1 VRIADLSIRRPILGS
16 MLVGSFVV
24 LGLASISDIGVD
36 LFPRVEFPYVAVTT
50 ALPGATPE
58 TVEGEVTD
66 AIEDHVNTIAGIKE
80 LRSRSSEGLSEIF
93 IQFELEEDV
102 DVKAQDVRDKVALA
116 VPELP
121 LDAEP
126 PVVEKIDPD
135 SSPILS
141 VVVAG
146 DRPVRE
152 LTDFAEDVVEER
164 LQRVPGVGSVTR
176 AGGREREIRIWLDAD
191 RLRSYALTADDVIR
205 AVRTEHA
212 EIPGGTLESA
222 ARTAE
227 FSVKTKGEVEAVG
240 EFADIVVAYREGA
253 PTTVGD
259 VARVED
265 GTEDERSWAELDGQ
279 PGISLAVRRQS
290 GRNTVEVARAIRRV
304 VAELQAEAPPG
315 IEITIARDTARFIEH
330 SARDVAV
337 DIALG
342 AALAVLVTLA
352 FMRTVRATLI
362 VSLAI
367 PTSIAA
373 TLFVF
378 YAFGFT
384 FNLLTLMALSVAIG
398 ILVDDA
404 IVVLEVV
411 QRRIDAGQSPRAAA
425 SEGSAE
431 VGAAVIAGTATVLAV
446 FLPIAFMS
454 GVIGRFFFE
463 YGLAISFAV
472 AFSLLVALTLTPM
485 LCARVLRRETRL
497 SPAFQKLEVAY
508 TRLEASYARVLRAAL
523 RRRLLVGGVAVAS
536 VWGALWIA
544 RGIPLEFGPKA
555 DRSEFEVMVELPQG
569 TGMVTA
575 QAAARRVSEAMR
587 QLEYVRRVFTTV
599 GGDGR
604 GRIHEIVLY
613 VQTTPKQDRRV
624 SQWEIMER
632 ARERLLEAAPDAR
645 QISVNEVPW
654 ISGGGFASYN
664 VEFAIS
670 GPSLAELERIGEAVV
685 ARLQADPLFLD
696 AKSSYELGKPE
707 LQVHVDRRRAA
718 DLGVPVRA
726 LADTV
731 RALVGGVEVASYQ
744 EHGSRYDVRVRLEE
758 SQRDEIA
765 EIGRLQVRAAEGFL
779 VDLANVASLQ
789 VASGPAQIERRDRG
803 RQVTIFANT
812 PGEVAL
818 GSAVERLDEIVAEV
832 GMPAGYAG
840 YHTGASERMQD
851 SAVAVQAAFLAAL
864 VALFM
869 ILAAQFESLSQPAV
883 IMVSA
888 PLSFV
893 GAFAALALTGVP
905 MSIFAQIGLVALMGI
920 VMKNGILLVDCANA
934 KRGELDARGAM
945 LAAGPERL
953 RPVLMTALSTIA
965 GMIPVGLSTSDG
977 GEFRQPMAILVI
989 GGLVSSTLLTLL
1001 VVPVVYTAIEDARA
1015 AASRLAFLEIAR
1027 RAVSALG
1034 ERVRACDIR
1043 HKLRGWRPVSWG
1055 KGSGVGEH
1063 GSGRE

>member
-24 LGLASISDIGVD
+24 LGLASFSDIGVD
-36 LFPRVEFPYVAVTT
+36 LFPRVEFPYVVVTT
-50 ALPGATPE
+50 VLPGATPE

-66 AIEDHVNTIAGIKE
+66 PIEDHVNTIAGINE

-93 IQFELEEDV
+93 IEFELEEDV

-116 VPELP
+116 LPDLP

-135 SSPILS
+135 SAPILS
-141 VVVAG
+141 VMVAG

-152 LTDFAEDVVEER
+152 LTQFAEDVVEER

-176 AGGREREIRIWLDAD
+176 TGGREREIRVWLDAD

-205 AVRTEHA
+205 AIRSEHA

-227 FSVKTKGEVEAVG
+227 FSVKTKGEVETVR
-240 EFADIVVAYREGA
+240 EFAEIVVAYRDGA

-265 GTEDERSWAELDGQ
+265 GAEDERSWAELDGR

-304 VAELQAEAPPG
+304 VAEIQAQAPPG
-315 IEITIARDTARFIEH
+315 IEITIARDTSRFIEA
-330 SARDVAV
+330 SARDVAI

-373 TLFVF
+373 SLFVF
-378 YAFGFT
+378 HAFGFT
-384 FNLLTLMALSVAIG
+384 FNVLTLMALSVAIG

-411 QRRIDAGQSPRAAA
+411 QRRVDAGQAPRAAA

-431 VGAAVIAGTATVLAV
+431 VGAAVISGTATVLAV

-472 AFSLLVALTLTPM
+472 GFSLLVALTLTPM
-485 LCARVLRRETRL
+485 LCARVLRRETRQ
-497 SPAFQKLEVAY
+497 PAALRALESAF
-508 TRLEASYARVLRAAL
+508 TRLESAYVRVLRGAL
-523 RRRLLVGGVAVAS
+523 HRRLLVGALALAS
-536 VWGALWIA
+536 VWGAAWIA

-555 DRSEFEVMVELPQG
+555 DRSEFEAMVELPQG

-575 QAAARRVSEAMR
+575 QAAARRVSDAVR
-587 QLEYVRRVFTTV
+587 QVEDVRRVFTTV
-599 GGDGR
+599 GGNGR

-613 VQTTPKQDRRV
+613 VETLPKQDRRT
-624 SQWEIMER
+624 SQFEIMDR
-632 ARERLLEAAPDAR
+632 VRERLLEAAPDAR
-645 QISVNEVPW
+645 RVSVNEVPW

-664 VEFAIS
+664 VEFAIT
-670 GPSLAELERIGEAVV
+670 GPNLAELERIGDAVV
-685 ARLQADPLFLD
+685 ARMRADPLFLD

-726 LADTV
+726 LADIV
-731 RALVGGVEVASYQ
+731 RALVGGVDVTTYQ
-744 EHGSRYDVRVRLEE
+744 EHGSRYDVRLRLEE
-758 SQRDEIA
+758 HQRDELA
-765 EIGRLQVRAAEGFL
+765 EIGRLQVRSVEGFL
-779 VDLANVASLQ
+779 VDLANVAAVQ
-789 VASGPAQIERRDRG
+789 VGSGPAQIERRDRG

-818 GSAVERLDEIVAEV
+818 GSAVERLDEIVAEI
-832 GMPAGYAG
+832 GLPAGYSG
-840 YHTGASERMQD
+840 LHTGASERMQD
-851 SAVAVQAAFLAAL
+851 SAEAVQAAFLAAL

-893 GAFAALALTGVP
+893 GAFAALALTGAP

-934 KRGELDARGAM
+934 KRGESPDPRAAM

-953 RPVLMTALSTIA
+953 RPVLMTAFSTVA
-965 GMIPVGLSTSDG
+965 GMVPVALSGSDG

-1001 VVPVVYTAIEDARA
+1001 VVPVVYTALEDARA
-1015 AASRLAFLEIAR
+1015 AVSRLAPIEAAR
-1027 RAVSALG
+1027 RAFSPLRARARRVS
-1034 ERVRACDIR
+1034 RRAR
-1043 HKLRGWRPVSWG
+1043 RAPYSATSSTSRS
-1055 KGSGVGEH
+1055 
-1063 GSGRE
+1063 

>member
-1 VRIADLSIRRPILGS
+1 MRLADLSIRRPILGS

-24 LGLASISDIGVD
+24 VGLASFSDIGVD
-36 LFPRVEFPYVAVTT
+36 LFPRVEFPYVAITT
-50 ALPGATPE
+50 VLPGATPE
-58 TVEGEVTD
+58 TIEGEVTD
-66 AIEDHVNTIAGIKE
+66 AIEDHVNTIAGIEE
-80 LRSRSSEGLSEIF
+80 LRSRSSEGVSEIF

-116 VPELP
+116 LPDLP

-135 SSPILS
+135 SAPILS
-141 VVVAG
+141 VMVAG
-146 DRPVRE
+146 DLPVRE
-152 LTDFAEDVVEER
+152 LTQFAEDVVEER
-164 LQRVPGVGSVTR
+164 IQRVPGVGSVTR
-176 AGGREREIRIWLDAD
+176 TGGREREIRIWLDAD

-205 AVRTEHA
+205 AVRSEHA

-240 EFADIVVAYREGA
+240 EFADIVVAYRDGA
-253 PTTVGD
+253 PTTVGN

-265 GTEDERSWAELDGQ
+265 GAEDERSWAELDGR

-304 VAELQAEAPPG
+304 VAELRAEAPPG
-315 IEITIARDTARFIEH
+315 IEIVIARDTSRFIEH

-367 PTSIAA
+367 PTSLAA

-378 YAFGFT
+378 YAFDFT
-384 FNLLTLMALSVAIG
+384 FNVLTLMALSVAIG

-411 QRRIDAGQSPRAAA
+411 QRRVDAGQAPRVAA

-485 LCARVLRRETRL
+485 LCARVLRRETQLGPVFR
-497 SPAFQKLEVAY
+497 ALEVAY
-508 TRLEASYARVLRAAL
+508 TRLEAGYARVLRGAL
-523 RRRLLVGGVAVAS
+523 RRRLLVGALALAS
-536 VWGALWIA
+536 VWGAIWIA

-555 DRSEFEVMVELPQG
+555 DRSEFEAMVELPQG

-575 QAAARRVSEAMR
+575 QAAGRRVSEAVR
-587 QLEYVRRVFTTV
+587 QVEDVRRVFTTV
-599 GGDGR
+599 GGGR
-604 GRIHEIVLY
+604 GQIHEIVLY
-613 VQTTPKQDRRV
+613 VETTPKQDRRA
-624 SQWEIMER
+624 SQFEIMDR
-632 ARERLLEAAPDAR
+632 VRERLLEAAPDAR
-645 QISVNEVPW
+645 RVSVNEVPW
-654 ISGGGFASYN
+654 ISGGGFAAYN
-664 VEFAIS
+664 VEFAVS
-670 GPSLAELERIGEAVV
+670 GPSLAELERISEAVV
-685 ARLQADPLFLD
+685 ARMRADPLFLD
-696 AKSSYELGKPE
+696 ARSSYELGKPE

-731 RALVGGVEVASYQ
+731 RALVGGVEVATYQ
-744 EHGSRYDVRVRLEE
+744 EHGSRFDVRVRLEE
-758 SQRDEIA
+758 HQRDELA
-765 EIGRLQVRAAEGFL
+765 EIGRLQVRSVEGFL
-779 VDLANVASLQ
+779 VDLANVASVQ
-789 VASGPAQIERRDRG
+789 VASAPAQIERQDRG
-803 RQVTIFANT
+803 RKVAILANT

-832 GMPAGYAG
+832 GLPPGYAAK
-840 YHTGASERMQD
+840 HSGASERMQD
-851 SAVAVQAAFLAAL
+851 SAAAVQAAFLAAL

-869 ILAAQFESLSQPAV
+869 ILAAQFESLSQPVV
-883 IMVSA
+883 IMVTA

-934 KRGELDARGAM
+934 KRDASTGPRAAM

-953 RPVLMTALSTIA
+953 RPVLMTAFSTIA
-965 GMIPVGLSTSDG
+965 GMIPVAFSGSDG

-989 GGLVSSTLLTLL
+989 GGLASSTLLTLL
-1001 VVPVVYTAIEDARA
+1001 VVPVVYTALEDTRA
-1015 AASRLAFLEIAR
+1015 ALSRLAPVAAAR
-1027 RAVSALG
+1027 RALPALR
-1034 ERVRACDIR
+1034 ERVRRAIYSAISSTSR
-1043 HKLRGWRPVSWG
+1043 S
-1055 KGSGVGEH
+1055 
-1063 GSGRE
+1063 